1 MDVVS
6 VWTVVDLK
14 SQYLRRAPQERSVA
28 EEAARD
34 RERRLRE
41 LEGFYCVFLRESWI
55 FDHSPFQTN
64 PIRDAL
70 SHASVRC
77 TSDIGSGASDL
88 SRGDMA
94 PGFS

>member
-34 RERRLRE
+34 RKRRLRWWKSVPLLFWKIRE
-41 LEGFYCVFLRESWI
+41 L
-55 FDHSPFQTN
+55 
-64 PIRDAL
+64 
-70 SHASVRC
+70 
-77 TSDIGSGASDL
+77 
-88 SRGDMA
+88 
-94 PGFS
+94 